1 MEGFKISPE
10 LLASAGALTVRF
22 GPGDVIFKAG
32 DTPDKMYV
40 VLSGEVEIQLKGTPI
55 ETVAKGDTFG
65 EMALIDGS
73 PRSATVVAKTAC
85 EVAAI
90 NKKTFVLLVD
100 EMPYFAL
107 FVMGNMV
114 NRLRSMN
121 EQWTARS
128 S

>member
-10 LLASAGALTVRF
+10 LLASAGALTVSFR
-22 GPGDVIFKAG
+22 PGDTIFEAG
-32 DTPDKMYV
+32 DAPDKMYV

-55 ETVAKGDTFG
+55 ETVGKGDTFG

-73 PRSATVVAKTAC
+73 PRSATVVAKTSC

-114 NRLRSMN
+114 NRLRAMN

-128 S
+128 